1 MAYTSIIIDYFYTN
15 PDEVRDYILTQE
27 FNITGNFPGA
37 RTEPILNESTKQ
49 FIEDHLASI
58 HGNIDWKNNKEYN
71 GSFQYTTKDDLSW
84 IHADEH
90 NHWAGVLY
98 LTPEAPLNAGT
109 GIFKHIETGLYK
121 IPRLLDGTINRE
133 LTDKIY
139 DDAGDPAKWEIIDV
153 IGNVYNRLVIYNG
166 DLFHSSLNYFGNNLK
181 DGRLFQTFFFDT
193 YKK

>member
-1 MAYTSIIIDYFYTN
+1 MAYTSIIIDDFYTN
-15 PDEVRDYILTQE
+15 PDEGRDYILTQE

-71 GSFQYTTKDDLSW
+71 GSFQYATKDDLSW

-139 DDAGDPAKWEIIDV
+139 DDAGDPAKWEVIDV

>member
-1 MAYTSIIIDYFYTN
+1 MAYTSIIIDDFYTN
-15 PDEVRDYILTQE
+15 PDEVWDYILTQE

>member
-1 MAYTSIIIDYFYTN
+1 MAYTSIIIDDFYTN
-15 PDEVRDYILTQE
+15 PDEVMDYILTQE

-71 GSFQYTTKDDLSW
+71 GSFQYTTKDDLSC
-84 IHADEH
+84 IHADQH